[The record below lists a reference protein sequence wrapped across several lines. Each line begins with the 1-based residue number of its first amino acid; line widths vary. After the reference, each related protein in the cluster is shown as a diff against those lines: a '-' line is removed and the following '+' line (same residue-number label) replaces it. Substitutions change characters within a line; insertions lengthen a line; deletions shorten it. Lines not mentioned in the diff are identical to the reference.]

1 MTFAACSVEW
11 NRRMGLC
18 CRTCCGR
25 TPAMTPRCVRG
36 GSGVGGYL
44 VWYYNLVSM
53 LVLISMLMIDVDIDI
68 FILILMLIMII
79 LF

>member
-1 MTFAACSVEW
+1 
-11 NRRMGLC
+11 
-18 CRTCCGR
+18 
-25 TPAMTPRCVRG
+25 MTPRCVRG